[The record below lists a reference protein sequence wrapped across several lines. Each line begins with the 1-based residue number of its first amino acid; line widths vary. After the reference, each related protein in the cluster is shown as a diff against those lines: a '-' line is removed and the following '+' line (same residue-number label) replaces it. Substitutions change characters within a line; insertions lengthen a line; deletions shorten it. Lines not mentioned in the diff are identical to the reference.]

1 MNYEYDVAI
10 IGAGPAGSTAA
21 YIIGKLGF
29 NVILI
34 DKCSFPRDKLCGGLI
49 SAKTMKLLERT
60 FDETEDSLNKKRIIN
75 FSSNKFQFICKNKN
89 LAKCWT
95 KVPTHF
101 VERTVYDKFLVDK
114 AISSGIKFIQD
125 EEVEKVDLDSNILV
139 TSKRNKII
147 YKYLIGADGANSIVR
162 KEFEKIGVLNK
173 DTWLDNLGFA
183 LEVLIDKDKLPF
195 ERDMMHLHFGYIK
208 NGYAWIFPNKNK
220 VVIGIGGLMK
230 DLKERNLKTI
240 FSDFLISLGL
250 DKKTVETSI
259 KEMKGHPIPFGNFIE
274 RPLYKNTILI
284 GDAAGLVNSVTGEG
298 IYYAQRSAEIGA
310 DAIVKDHNNQ
320 GKLDEEY
327 LNNLNLY
334 LLPELS
340 NIRKKRNMYFKIF
353 NNYPLAKIVSY
364 LMFKSV
370 KYS

>member
-1 MNYEYDVAI
+1 MDYVSDVAI

-21 YIIGKLGF
+21 YIMGKIGL

-34 DKCSFPRDKLCGGLI
+34 DKCSFPRDKLCGGLL
-49 SAKTMKLLERT
+49 STKTMKLLERT
-60 FDETEDSLNKKRIIN
+60 FDETEDSLNKKKIIN

-89 LAKCWT
+89 LAKCYT
-95 KVPTHF
+95 KIPTHF
-101 VERTVYDKFLVDK
+101 VERTVYDNFLLDK

-125 EEVEKVDLDSNILV
+125 EEVKKIDLDYNKLV
-139 TSKRNKII
+139 TSKGDSIT

-162 KEFEKIGVLNK
+162 KEFEKIGVLDK
-173 DTWLDNLGFA
+173 KTWLDNLGFA
-183 LEVLIDKDKLPF
+183 LEAMIENEKLPF
-195 ERDMMHLHFGYIK
+195 EKGIMYLYFGYIK

-220 VVIGIGGLMK
+220 VVIGIGGLIK
-230 DLKERNLKTI
+230 DLKNKELKTI

-250 DKKTVETSI
+250 DKTTVETCT

-274 RPLYKNTILI
+274 RPLYKNSILI

-310 DAIVKDHNNQ
+310 EAIFKDFTNQ
-320 GKLDEEY
+320 GKLEEEY
-327 LNNLNLY
+327 VNNLNLY

-340 NIRKKRNMYFKIF
+340 NIKKKRNIYFKIF
-353 NNYPLAKIVSY
+353 NNYYLAKIVTY
-364 LMFKSV
+364 FMFKNV
-370 KYS
+370 KYV